1 MLGFAWRLTPTY
13 AATLLHSLAIIHRC
27 RDAMNHFR
35 TGCLFGL
42 LCSLALPALASED
55 LAARAQAM
63 LAADIANG
71 NPGAAVLVARGNQVL
86 YRGAAGMANVELSVP
101 LSADQRF
108 HIGSITKTLTATTV
122 LKLAA
127 MHKLSVS
134 DPLSRYLPDFPNAA
148 HITLAQL
155 LDHTSGVSDDWDAGP
170 AETFDTKSLVERI
183 ATKAPDFAPGAQWRY
198 SNSGYMLLGA
208 VIERVTGQSW
218 DRAMHDLVLAPV
230 GMQRTLYAGD
240 ESIVSG
246 QVEGY
251 STDAKGN
258 ATRAPYSSMTGPGA
272 AGALSSTVDDLFKFL
287 RALHRELLPSALR
300 EAMTTPKTTSDG
312 QPVPYGYGIAVGTV
326 RGKPVYEHNGGIAG
340 FATQF
345 TYFPEQDVTVVVLAN
360 TDGGR
365 PNPRALAHRLGAL
378 AVGDPYTSWMPQALS
393 AGDMQALAGSYRIAG
408 DSKHVLV
415 IRDAKLTIRRDG
427 GPERELAAA
436 KGDVLYYAGDGTDY
450 IHVARDAKGH
460 PIALEFH
467 SDGML
472 TARREPRLP

>member
-1 MLGFAWRLTPTY
+1 MRHLRFARLFALLSGIPLSA
-13 AATLLHSLAIIHRC
+13 AAT
-27 RDAMNHFR
+27 
-35 TGCLFGL
+35 
-42 LCSLALPALASED
+42 ED
-55 LAARAQAM
+55 VAARAPAM

-71 NPGAAVLVARGNQVL
+71 DPGAAVLVARGDHVL

-108 HIGSITKTLTATTV
+108 HIGSITKSLTAATV
-122 LKLAA
+122 LKLASLQ
-127 MHKLSVS
+127 KLSLD
-134 DPLSRYLPDFPNAA
+134 DPLSRYLPDFPNGPK
-148 HITLAQL
+148 ITLAQL
-155 LDHTSGVSDDWDAGP
+155 LDHTSGVSDEWDANP
-170 AETFDTKSLVERI
+170 AETLDTQTLVKRI
-183 ATKAPDFAPGAQWRY
+183 AAKEPDFPPGAAWRY

-208 VIERVTGQSW
+208 VIERVTGKPW
-218 DRAMHDLVLAPV
+218 DQAMRELVLAPA
-230 GMQRTLYAGD
+230 GMEHTLYGGD
-240 ESIVSG
+240 DRIVRG

-251 STDAKGN
+251 SVDDKGE
-258 ATRAPYSSMTGPGA
+258 ATHAPFASMTGPAA
-272 AGALSSTVDDLFKFL
+272 AGALTSTVDDLFKFL
-287 RALHRELLPSALR
+287 RALHGDLLPSAWR

-378 AVGDPYTSWMPQALS
+378 AIGDPYTSWTPQTLS

-408 DSKHVLV
+408 DSKHVLG
-415 IRDAKLTIRRDG
+415 IRDAKPTIRRDG
-427 GPERELAAA
+427 GPERELTAA

-450 IHVARDAKGH
+450 IHVARDATGH